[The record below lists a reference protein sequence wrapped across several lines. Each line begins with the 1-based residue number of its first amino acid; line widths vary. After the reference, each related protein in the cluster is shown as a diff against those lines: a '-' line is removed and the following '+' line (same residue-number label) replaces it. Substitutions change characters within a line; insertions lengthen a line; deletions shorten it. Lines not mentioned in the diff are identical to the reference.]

1 VPWAPPERV
10 AFVGTVDARTHTHT
24 LAIRPSKLFF
34 EIADCATNAEKKN
47 RARQCVSVRTKKK
60 IISRDDDTPLS
71 LAARRPNIRMDHE
84 FSKRRD
90 ADADRVLADID
101 AVVAAHQAAVEPVAL
116 YVTGSVALHRAVGD
130 RESWRFSDID
140 LLATNVTGGIAGA
153 AAGVPKMVPQVATNV
168 AADDVTQVVERLGR
182 TCAKLGGRFSA
193 TRYLRGDAATEEDAA
208 GERHAMRDLVAKTK
222 CQLPLSPPPVGL
234 LRSPPPPK
242 PWSPL
247 RKPRTG
253 KVSSVEPPSSLPPPS
268 WSSPRAPRTVNV
280 ALSDASLE
288 HHLRNAKEPA
298 RVAYSARDPHVIL
311 APNTAWLRNARQRKL
326 IGEDASDLETRF
338 KYVPRGWMATG
349 VGDKAICG
357 GGGGGGGDDD
367 GRPIERK
374 VTEGGSSGRC
384 RDENEIKSC
393 EAGPAAR
400 LAKRPSWPAKQPT
413 GPAKQP
419 TGPTKQPTGP
429 TKQPTGLTNRPA
441 GPAKRRTTQRTQA
454 LAASLPVMEGT
465 TPSDTL
471 LKISADHQWRAKLT
485 AKIHYRTGAAW
496 RNVRIAQGVLAS
508 GALAGCAYALLPPR
522 PANRPRGF
530 RLAIFAAALAF
541 APCLGA
547 ALPATGR
554 ERAHQRAGSDY
565 RHLGDDWKLLS
576 AYLAAGA
583 IRPDKAHV
591 HASVLL
597 DRGRQLDRLHP
608 NAPELFKAGVVAD
621 IAPRPR

>member
-1 VPWAPPERV
+1 MGA
-10 AFVGTVDARTHTHT
+10 AGTRRICRDGRRTHTHTHT

-130 RESWRFSDID
+130 REAWRFSDID

-253 KVSSVEPPSSLPPPS
+253 KVSSVEPPPPPPSSPPPPS

-357 GGGGGGGDDD
+357 GDSGDDD
-367 GRPIERK
+367 SDRPRERK
-374 VTEGGSSGRC
+374 DTEGGSSGRC

-400 LAKRPSWPAKQPT
+400 LAKQPT
-413 GPAKQP
+413 GPARQ
-419 TGPTKQPTGP
+419 
-429 TKQPTGLTNRPA
+429 
-441 GPAKRRTTQRTQA
+441 RTAQRTQA
-454 LAASLPVMEGT
+454 LAASLPVTDGT

-621 IAPRPR
+621 IAPRPPR